1 MKLVQVNFH
10 FEYADVVDGIVER
23 HQVRNYVRH
32 PRIVGYDSE
41 GKHDGTQ
48 VFPGNTAVIQ
58 ALVEDE
64 RVDPLLAELARFR
77 DEKRAHRHVEAFVMP
92 VERQLSVE
100 FEPDGES

>member
-10 FEYADVVDGIVER
+10 FEYSDVIDDIVENNGVT
-23 HQVRNYVRH
+23 QYVRH

-58 ALVEDE
+58 ALVEDD
-64 RVDPLLAELARFR
+64 RVDALLTKLAHFR
-77 DEKRAHRHVEAFVMP
+77 AEKRAHQHLEAFVMP
-92 VERQLSVE
+92 VERQLS
-100 FEPDGES
+100 GEHPLDDQD